1 VRVTP
6 ACDTVNSIVVN
17 DVFGIQRDPAIVFG
31 AGVHF
36 VVWGD
41 ARAGDSWIFGARVTP
56 DGTVLDP
63 NGIAIS
69 LASGDAPA
77 IEFDGSRF
85 FVVWSSTSSIEGAFC
100 STGGA
105 PEQHV
110 TINATG
116 TALYAPTIAFDGIN
130 YLVAWVQWTGSGYEI
145 RGQQVSQS
153 GTLIGPYFTVGATS
167 IAIKSGLCFDGN
179 YHCFAWTE
187 SNDIWARQYTTSAIP
202 VGPAFSVSH
211 NPDAQLFCDVAA
223 GASNYLFTWG
233 QIVTGDYDVYGNV
246 DIAIGVSERQQADI
260 SRNPLPTIVNKS
272 LLEVWS
278 KKCKIYDIEGRQ
290 IRNTN
295 PAPGVYFIEADSILT
310 YKVIMIK

>member
-1 VRVTP
+1 M
-6 ACDTVNSIVVN
+6 NSIVVN
-17 DVFGIQRDPAIVFG
+17 DVFGIQRDPDIVFG
-31 AGVHF
+31 AGTHF

-41 ARAGDSWIFGARVTP
+41 ARAGNSWIFGARVTP

-63 NGIAIS
+63 SGIAIS

-105 PEQHV
+105 PEQYV

-116 TALYAPTIAFDGIN
+116 TALYAPTIAFDGSN

-167 IAIKSGLCFDGN
+167 IAIKPGLCFDGN
-179 YHCFAWTE
+179 YYCFAWTE

-202 VGPAFSVSH
+202 VGPAFTVSH

-233 QIVTGDYDVYGNV
+233 QIVSGDYDVYGNV
-246 DIAIGVSERQQADI
+246 DIAIAVSETKQRDI
-260 SRNPLPTIVNKS
+260 PLNTLPTIVSGPLPEFMVHNYI
-272 LLEVWS
+272 
-278 KKCKIYDIEGRQ
+278 IYDISGRE
-290 IRNTN
+290 IRTMN
-295 PAPGVYFIEADSILT
+295 PVPGVYFIEINGELT
-310 YKVIMIK
+310 KKIIKIK